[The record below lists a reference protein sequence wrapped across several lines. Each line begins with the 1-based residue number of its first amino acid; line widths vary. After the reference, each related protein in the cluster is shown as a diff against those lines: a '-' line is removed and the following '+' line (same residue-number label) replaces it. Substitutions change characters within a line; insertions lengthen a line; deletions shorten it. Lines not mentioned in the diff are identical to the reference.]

1 MRAEEELQ
9 FMMDF
14 YPELFPTRNHCLNQL
29 FCVFGNGYEWRNGEL
44 VDEDC
49 EFEKRYRLAGE
60 IVKARPR
67 NEKEYQLRLEVE
79 KEIRKAKGDSY
90 RITPQ
95 NVKYNFQWSTPSKEY
110 SYIYHYPKD
119 IKSDWL
125 ALLRE
130 CERQLMEEGIIQDS
144 NGMKGSQRDEGR
156 QEKETE
162 ELHHMSG
169 LSL

>member
-1 MRAEEELQ
+1 MRLPQ
-9 FMMDF
+9 FAVRH
-14 YPELFPTRNHCLNQL
+14 PTRNHCLNQL

-49 EFEKRYRLAGE
+49 EFEKRYRLSE
-60 IVKARPR
+60 KIVKARPR
-67 NEKEYQLRLEVE
+67 NEEAYRLRLEME
-79 KEIRKAKGDSY
+79 KEIREAKGDSY

-110 SYIYHYPKD
+110 SYVYHYPKD

-125 ALLRE
+125 ALLKE
-130 CERQLMEEGIIQDS
+130 CERQLMEEGIIQDG
-144 NGMKGSQRDEGR
+144 NGMEDSQRNEGR

-162 ELHHMSG
+162 GLPHMSD